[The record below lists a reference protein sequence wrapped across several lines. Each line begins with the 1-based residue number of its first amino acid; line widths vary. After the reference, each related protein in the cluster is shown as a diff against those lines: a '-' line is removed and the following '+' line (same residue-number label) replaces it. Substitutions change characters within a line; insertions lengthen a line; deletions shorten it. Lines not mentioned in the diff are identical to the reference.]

1 MTPLWVMVFVEEG
14 GGGDSQ
20 VHVHKVNANLSLKDK
35 NGLV

>member
-1 MTPLWVMVFVEEG
+1 MTPLWVMVFVEE